1 MSLYFTITLSLL
13 IFLTGSVLYFLV
25 SYLSYQLSRSKNLD
39 GLQHKLTRKQRRK
52 GKYILNHFTARIFFG
67 EVERKHRI
75 KVVNGSTP
83 LTTEKY
89 SFTQTKRFD
98 N

>member
-1 MSLYFTITLSLL
+1 MSLYFTVTISLL
-13 IFLTGSVLYFLV
+13 IFLTGSILYLLISFLI
-25 SYLSYQLSRSKNLD
+25 YQLTRNKSVE

-67 EVERKHRI
+67 EIERKQRI
-75 KVVNGSTP
+75 EVVNGNTP

-89 SFTQTKRFD
+89 SFTKPKRFD